1 MQCCSSIL
9 VDQIWLYKMEVACS
23 DIPDIMFR
31 QSTNS
36 MFRQS
41 HWSPVLFIFT
51 VVLNFFTVIL
61 SLINSMLS
69 SIHVSY
75 ARLQNVFQMQL
86 DIFSCLFIFNS
97 SDFALVHQEKC
108 FVAVPQEF
116 YFVYFCLQFCGFC
129 KIHDYDFMGHCFSF
143 FVLMR

>member
-1 MQCCSSIL
+1 
-9 VDQIWLYKMEVACS
+9 MEVACS
-23 DIPDIMFR
+23 YIPDIMFR

-61 SLINSMLS
+61 SFINSMAWCFPVYMY
-69 SIHVSY
+69 IMHIY
-75 ARLQNVFQMQL
+75 RMWFQMQL

-129 KIHDYDFMGHCFSF
+129 KIHDYDFTGHCFSF

>member
-9 VDQIWLYKMEVACS
+9 VDQVWLYKMEVACS

-69 SIHVSY
+69 CIHVSY
-75 ARLQNVFQMQL
+75 AHLQNVISNAVGYFFL
-86 DIFSCLFIFNS
+86 AFSSLIPVILPQSTKRSVLLQFHKNFILFT
-97 SDFALVHQEKC
+97 
-108 FVAVPQEF
+108 
-116 YFVYFCLQFCGFC
+116 FVYNFVGFV
-129 KIHDYDFMGHCFSF
+129 KYTIMISWVIVFLFLF
-143 FVLMR
+143 